1 MNSNSNPNI
10 RNSNIRNSNVRDSY
24 NIKKIKK
31 FNNID
36 QIYNQDELKNLIIK
50 PQKIEKPN
58 INIQSMVESR
68 DNINKK
74 ELEDLQSKRVNQPYK
89 GIIKDF
95 DFTKI
100 REKHVEDLIVHTVT
114 QADKDKTIFNTKM
127 GTFEKE
133 IADQNKNIK
142 DTYSLDK
149 KTEHKK
155 EFDYQHKYKY
165 RAKIDS
171 TGNGTDDDIRVDRIE
186 FYKKEQN
193 KVEENKKKIDDILM
207 NLIDSGILSENMES
221 INYDKIDTN
230 DLELKL
236 KNAFGEEEFK
246 KLLEELG

>member
-1 MNSNSNPNI
+1 MNSNI
-10 RNSNIRNSNVRDSY
+10 RDSY

-36 QIYNQDELKNLIIK
+36 HLYNQDELKNLIIK

-58 INIQSMVESR
+58 INIKSLVDNR
-68 DNINKK
+68 DNVNKK
-74 ELEDLQSKRVNQPYK
+74 DLEDSIKKRVNQPYK

-95 DFTKI
+95 DYSKI
-100 REKHVEDLIVHTVT
+100 KEKCKEDLIVHKVT
-114 QADKDKTIFNTKM
+114 DIDRDEKIFDENM
-127 GTFEKE
+127 GKFKNE

-149 KTEHKK
+149 KTAHKK

-165 RAKIDS
+165 RVKIDS
-171 TGNGTDDDIRVDRIE
+171 TDNDELRVDRIE

-193 KVEENKKKIDDILM
+193 KIEENKKKIDDILL

-230 DLELKL
+230 ELELKL
-236 KNAFGEEEFK
+236 KNAFGEEEFE
-246 KLLEELG
+246 KLLKDIQ

>member
-1 MNSNSNPNI
+1 MISNSNI
-10 RNSNIRNSNVRDSY
+10 RDSY

-36 QIYNQDELKNLIIK
+36 SMYNQDELKNLIIK
-50 PQKIEKPN
+50 QQKIEKPN
-58 INIQSMVESR
+58 INIQSLV
-68 DNINKK
+68 DNRINTNDAELNNSIKK
-74 ELEDLQSKRVNQPYK
+74 RTNQPYK

-95 DFTKI
+95 DYSKI
-100 REKHVEDLIVHTVT
+100 REKHEEDLIVHKVNET
-114 QADKDKTIFNTKM
+114 DKDKKIFDEKM
-127 GTFEKE
+127 DEFQNE
-133 IADQNKNIK
+133 ILIQNENIK

-149 KTEHKK
+149 KTAHKK

-165 RAKIDS
+165 RIKID
-171 TGNGTDDDIRVDRIE
+171 TPDNDDIRIDRIE

-193 KVEENKKKIDDILM
+193 KIEDNKKKIDDILL

-236 KNAFGEEEFK
+236 KNAFGEEEFE
-246 KLLEELG
+246 KLLKDIQ

>member
-1 MNSNSNPNI
+1 MNSNSNI
-10 RNSNIRNSNVRDSY
+10 RDSY
-24 NIKKIKK
+24 NMKKIKK

-36 QIYNQDELKNLIIK
+36 QMYNQDELKNLIIK

-58 INIQSMVESR
+58 INIQSLIDNRDNTNKKDLDESR
-68 DNINKK
+68 K
-74 ELEDLQSKRVNQPYK
+74 KRVNQPYK

-95 DFTKI
+95 DYSKI
-100 REKHVEDLIVHTVT
+100 RDKHEEDLIVHTVT
-114 QADKDKTIFNTKM
+114 QADKDKNIFNEKM
-127 GTFEKE
+127 DTFEKK
-133 IADQNKNIK
+133 IAEQNKDIK

-165 RAKIDS
+165 RVKIDS
-171 TGNGTDDDIRVDRIE
+171 TDNDDLRVDRIE

-193 KVEENKKKIDDILM
+193 KVEENKKKIDDILL

-230 DLELKL
+230 ELELKL
-236 KNAFGEEEFK
+236 KNAFGEEEYE
-246 KLLEELG
+246 KLLKDIQ

>member
-1 MNSNSNPNI
+1 MNN
-10 RNSNIRNSNVRDSY
+10 NSNIRNSY
-24 NIKKIKK
+24 NMKKIKN

-36 QIYNQDELKNLIIK
+36 QMYNRDELKNLIIK

-58 INIQSMVESR
+58 INIQSLIDNR
-68 DNINKK
+68 DNNNKK
-74 ELEDLQSKRVNQPYK
+74 DLTDSIKKRVNQPYK

-95 DFTKI
+95 DYSKI
-100 REKHVEDLIVHTVT
+100 REKHEEDLIVHKFTET
-114 QADKDKTIFNTKM
+114 DKDKQIFNEKM
-127 GTFEKE
+127 VTFEKKISE
-133 IADQNKNIK
+133 QNKDIK

-165 RAKIDS
+165 RVKIDS
-171 TGNGTDDDIRVDRIE
+171 TDNDELRVDRIE

-193 KVEENKKKIDDILM
+193 KAEENKKKIDDILL

-236 KNAFGEEEFK
+236 KNAFGEEEFE
-246 KLLEELG
+246 KLIKELEYK